1 MDNKKLTLEDFRK
14 KALDN
19 KKNKLMVKEIEVE
32 GFGAVPFK
40 RPSDNAS
47 LEYLNAAAKAV
58 KSNKNGEIVDSNISV
73 LANAAKEL
81 VYKCCDY
88 LHDVELQEEYEC
100 QEPYD
105 IVFEIFGI
113 SETMDLAD
121 KLTDKFDIKEVKEDI
136 KNL

>member
-1 MDNKKLTLEDFRK
+1 MDNNKLTLEDFRR

-19 KKNKLMVKEIEVE
+19 KKNKLMVKEIQVE

-40 RPSDNAS
+40 RPNDDTS
-47 LEYLNAAAKAV
+47 LEYLNSAAKAV
-58 KSNKNGEIVDSNISV
+58 KANRNGEIVDSNISL

-88 LHDVELQEEYEC
+88 LHDSELQEEYEC

-105 IVFEIFGI
+105 IVFKIFGI
-113 SETMDLAD
+113 SETIDLAE
-121 KLTDKFDIKEVKEDI
+121 KLTDEFDVKEVKEDI
-136 KNL
+136 KN